1 MSKVSHS
8 NYMATTQTQEA
19 YVAPEGGVKS
29 APKTGGYQGKRS
41 FGGKPGSGPRKFA
54 ERPKPEFDQKILSIR
69 RVTRVV
75 AGGRRFSF
83 AVSIAIGDKKG
94 AIGVGTGKAIDTS
107 LAINKAVK
115 SAKKQMIK
123 LDLTKEG
130 SIKHDVK
137 AKYASARVWIMPNK
151 GRGMVA
157 GSAIRDMLVL
167 GGIKNVTA
175 KVLSGS
181 KNKLNIGRATIVALS
196 QFATSKKNV
205 VKVEDNA

>member
-1 MSKVSHS
+1 MET
-8 NYMATTQTQEA
+8 NTTTQTKSGA
-19 YVAPEGGVKS
+19 YVAPEGAVR
-29 APKTGGYQGKRS
+29 APRGGSSKGGFRS
-41 FGGKPGSGPRKFA
+41 GGGRAPRAFA

-94 AIGVGTGKAIDTS
+94 AIGVGTGKSTDTS

-115 SAKKQMIK
+115 TAKKNMIRIK
-123 LDLTKEG
+123 LTKDG
-130 SIKHDVK
+130 SIAHDVK
-137 AKYASARVWIMPNK
+137 AKYASSRIWLMPNK
-151 GRGMVA
+151 GRGIVA

-167 GGIKNVTA
+167 GGIHNVTS

-181 KNKLNIGRATIVALS
+181 KNKLNIGRATINALS
-196 QFATSKKNV
+196 AFALPKKMVV
-205 VKVEDNA
+205 VKEEEK

>member
-1 MSKVSHS
+1 METQT
-8 NYMATTQTQEA
+8 TTQTKSGA
-19 YVAPEGGVKS
+19 YVAPEGAAR
-29 APKTGGYQGKRS
+29 APRSGGSSKGGFRS
-41 FGGKPGSGPRKFA
+41 GAGRAPRAFA

-94 AIGVGTGKAIDTS
+94 AIGVGTGKSTDTS

-115 SAKKQMIK
+115 AAKKNMIRIK
-123 LDLTKEG
+123 LTKDG
-130 SIKHDVK
+130 SIAHDVK
-137 AKYASARVWIMPNK
+137 AKYASSRIWLMPNK
-151 GRGMVA
+151 GRGIVA

-167 GGIKNVTA
+167 GGIHNITS

-181 KNKLNIGRATIVALS
+181 KNKLNIGRATINALS
-196 QFATSKKNV
+196 TFALPKKAV
-205 VKVEDNA
+205 VAKEEEK